1 MIRNERQYRITNA
14 QAERFLEALRALE
27 SRPKDDPL
35 CQIERAALQS
45 QLDELREELK
55 AYDRLRSGR
64 QRTLAVNSFDDLPR
78 ALVQARIAAGLSQK
92 ELAERLMLKEQQ
104 IQRYEATDYATASL
118 TRLRKVMAAL
128 GVTFRGRVA
137 SLSQ

>member
-14 QAERFLEALRALE
+14 QAERFMEALRALE

-92 ELAERLMLKEQQ
+92 ELAERLRLKEQQ

-137 SLSQ
+137 SLGQ